1 MRKLISERLAINA
14 MLVLLTLIVLFHVLV
29 LTGIIP
35 FTIIGG
41 GRITTRAEMVRL
53 EVPAL
58 LINLVMLLVV
68 AARAGLVKWR
78 INPTLFRVVFWVLF
92 AVFLLNTLGN
102 LLSTNTLEKLVF
114 TPLTVLQALFSLRL
128 ALHREEPV

>member
-114 TPLTVLQALFSLRL
+114 TPLTMLLALFSLRL
-128 ALHREEPV
+128 AMSRTA